1 MHLPN
6 KKKTISNHGSRNI
19 MYQSR
24 MCYLKS
30 RDGHSGRRTPHGN
43 KSSSTS
49 QSSSLYSSSSGPFSF
64 GASLKPIPCSAEMLL
79 PPLQLM
85 TRERSVRQLYW
96 KYHPPATKIRKM
108 DFLQRNED
116 PVVKKKREEIFARL
130 RAAELSTERIKREKE
145 TRQKDRMAAIND
157 SLSLPPAISE
167 CSASEDNQDGSV
179 SILIIFN

>member
-1 MHLPN
+1 
-6 KKKTISNHGSRNI
+6 
-19 MYQSR
+19 
-24 MCYLKS
+24 
-30 RDGHSGRRTPHGN
+30 
-43 KSSSTS
+43 
-49 QSSSLYSSSSGPFSF
+49 
-64 GASLKPIPCSAEMLL
+64 
-79 PPLQLM
+79 
-85 TRERSVRQLYW
+85 
-96 KYHPPATKIRKM
+96 M

-179 SILIIFN
+179 SIVTNTSNSTPAEVKNL